1 MALDPSIALG
11 VRPLQLPDPLAQ
23 MAQVS
28 QIQAS
33 QRQNEMA
40 QMQLEQLK
48 QDRMEMKDFQ
58 SQLEKSGGNPDL
70 DLLAKTMLK
79 SPKYFQQGV
88 ELTKKLKEQA
98 DFERVGKSLYPELFG
113 AAPAAATAAAPA
125 AMPAPS
131 MMRQPAVA
139 PAAPTRDMLGTG
151 MYGMQPTNA
160 LAPNVAQAAPVNA
173 LAASVAPTEPTG
185 KTADQLRR
193 EIIMFSQSGDPR
205 AKAMTDMLKT
215 QLTELSKAQT
225 LSPGQQLYAGGKVV
239 YTAPEKDSEFE
250 RLLKNSGLP
259 DAEKTRLR
267 IARAQKEATH
277 APGTTVTVSTE
288 KKYGEAFGSKLADVD
303 ITKMTTAETAPAM
316 AENANRIIGLVK
328 QGDVFT
334 GPIADVK
341 LNLARALNVAGANNE
356 EKIANTELLI
366 AGTGQSTLNAIK
378 GAGLGTGQGFTDKD
392 LKFLQGIAG
401 GTIGL
406 TQKTLTDLATLQHR
420 VATSSA
426 AAWNKRVGEM
436 PKEVVQ
442 GTGLSVTPIKV
453 PPLSSIMGGAARPAG
468 IGANWTFESDAA
480 GNKAWVSPD
489 RKSFKEAQ

>member
-40 QMQLEQLK
+40 QIQLEQLK
-48 QDRMEMKDFQ
+48 QDRLEMKDFQ

-98 DFERVGKSLYPELFG
+98 DFERTGKSLYPELFG
-113 AAPAAATAAAPA
+113 AAPTAAPA
-125 AMPAPS
+125 GMPAPS

-205 AKAMTDMLKT
+205 AKAMTDMLKA

-426 AAWNKRVGEM
+426 AAWNKRVGEI

-468 IGANWTFESDAA
+468 VGANWTFESDAA

>member
-28 QIQAS
+28 QIKAGQQQQQLNKMKIEELIADRKELNDFALKLKDTGITP
-33 QRQNEMA
+33 RQY
-40 QMQLEQLK
+40 
-48 QDRMEMKDFQ
+48 MEMLRSSRDPVRQ
-58 SQLEKSGGNPDL
+58 
-70 DLLAKTMLK
+70 KT
-79 SPKYFQQGV
+79 GV
-88 ELTKKLKEQA
+88 EGLMRLDEQ
-98 DFERVGKSLYPELFG
+98 DKFERVGKGLYPELFG
-113 AAPAAATAAAPA
+113 AAPTTAPA
-125 AMPAPS
+125 AAPAPS

-139 PAAPTRDMLGTG
+139 PAAPTQNMLGTG

-160 LAPNVAQAAPVNA
+160 LAPSAPQAAPVNA
-173 LAASVAPTEPTG
+173 LAPTAAPAGKSV
-185 KTADQLRR
+185 DQLRR
-193 EIIMFSQSGDPR
+193 EIIMFSQSTDPR
-205 AKAMTDMLKT
+205 AKAMADMLKA
-215 QLTELSKAQT
+215 QLTEVSKAQT
-225 LSPGQQLYAGGKVV
+225 LSPGQQLYAGGKVI

-250 RLLKNSGLP
+250 KLLTKSGLS
-259 DAEKTRLR
+259 DTEKTALRL
-267 IARAQKEATH
+267 ARAKKEATH

-426 AAWNKRVGEM
+426 AAWNKRVGEI

-453 PPLSSIMGGAARPAG
+453 PPLSPIMGGAARPAG
-468 IGANWTFESDAA
+468 VGANWTFESDAA

>member
-40 QMQLEQLK
+40 QLQLEQLK
-48 QDRMEMKDFQ
+48 QDRLEMKDFQ
-58 SQLEKSGGNPDL
+58 RQLTESGGNPNL

-79 SPKYFQQGV
+79 SPKYFEKGV

-113 AAPAAATAAAPA
+113 AAPAPAPAAAPTA
-125 AMPAPS
+125 APAPS
-131 MMRQPAVA
+131 IMRQPVVA
-139 PAAPTRDMLGTG
+139 PVAPTQDMLGTG

-160 LAPNVAQAAPVNA
+160 LAPNVPQAAPVNA

-205 AKAMTDMLKT
+205 AKAMTEMLKA
-215 QLTELSKAQT
+215 QLTEVSK
-225 LSPGQQLYAGGKVV
+225 
-239 YTAPEKDSEFE
+239 TAPDATLMKQLGYPLTKAGYQAFRDAQRPD
-250 RLLKNSGLP
+250 RLLTPEEEAQK
-259 DAEKTRLR
+259 LR
-267 IARAQKEATH
+267 IAAASR
-277 APGTTVTVSTE
+277 APGTTVNVSTE
-288 KKYGEAFGSKLADVD
+288 RKYGEAFGSKLADVD

-426 AAWNKRVGEM
+426 AAWNKRVGEI

-468 IGANWTFESDAA
+468 VGANWTFESDAA